1 MPWGKAEAED
11 LIRVGSWPCGE
22 GLLVWGGR
30 ELLLEVVSPRGT
42 QLRPLGRGWKE
53 LVDTKDNWL

>member
-1 MPWGKAEAED
+1 MPRGKAEDED
-11 LIRVGSWPCGE
+11 LISLGSWACGE

-30 ELLLEVVSPRGT
+30 ELLLEVLSPRGT
-42 QLRPLGRGWKE
+42 PQRPLGRGWKE